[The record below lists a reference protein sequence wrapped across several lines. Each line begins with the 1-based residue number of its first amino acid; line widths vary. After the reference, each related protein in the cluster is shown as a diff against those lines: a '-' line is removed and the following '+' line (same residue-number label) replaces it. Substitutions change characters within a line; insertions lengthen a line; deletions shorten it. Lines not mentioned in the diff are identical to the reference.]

1 MRNDSYVIF
10 NILFRYY
17 YVKEIL
23 FIYFCYYY
31 KYYVDNEEI
40 QNIIYYNFKF
50 LNDIILFLF
59 LFKLIFDLK
68 IL

>member
-1 MRNDSYVIF
+1 MLYLI
-10 NILFRYY
+10 YY
-17 YVKEIL
+17 SDIIMLKRL
-23 FIYFCYYY
+23 FICFCYYY

>member
-1 MRNDSYVIF
+1 MLYLI
-10 NILFRYY
+10 YY
-17 YVKEIL
+17 YGKEIL
-23 FIYFCYYY
+23 FISFCYYY
-31 KYYVDNEEI
+31 KYYVNNEEI

>member
-1 MRNDSYVIF
+1 MLYLI
-10 NILFRYY
+10 YY
-17 YVKEIL
+17 YIKEIL
-23 FIYFCYYY
+23 FICLCYYY

>member
-1 MRNDSYVIF
+1 MLYLTYYS
-10 NILFRYY
+10 NIIMLKRYY
-17 YVKEIL
+17 L
-23 FIYFCYYY
+23 FAFCYYY
-31 KYYVDNEEI
+31 KYYIDNEEI

>member
-1 MRNDSYVIF
+1 MLYLI
-10 NILFRYY
+10 YY
-17 YVKEIL
+17 SDINVKEIL

-50 LNDIILFLF
+50 LNDIILFIF

>member
-1 MRNDSYVIF
+1 MLYLIYYS
-10 NILFRYY
+10 NIIMLKRYY
-17 YVKEIL
+17 L
-23 FIYFCYYY
+23 FVFVII
-31 KYYVDNEEI
+31 VDNEEI

>member
-1 MRNDSYVIF
+1 MLYLIYYSDI
-10 NILFRYY
+10 IMLKRYY
-17 YVKEIL
+17 CIC
-23 FIYFCYYY
+23 FRYYY

-40 QNIIYYNFKF
+40 QNIVYYNLKF

>member
-1 MRNDSYVIF
+1 MF
-10 NILFRYY
+10 KILLRYY

-23 FIYFCYYY
+23 FIYFRYYY
-31 KYYVDNEEI
+31 KYEVDNEEI
-40 QNIIYYNFKF
+40 QNIVYYDFKF

>member
-1 MRNDSYVIF
+1 MLKR
-10 NILFRYY
+10 
-17 YVKEIL
+17 L
-23 FIYFCYYY
+23 FICFRYYY

-40 QNIIYYNFKF
+40 QNIIYYNIKF
-50 LNDIILFLF
+50 LNDIILFIF

>member
-1 MRNDSYVIF
+1 MLYLIYYSYI
-10 NILFRYY
+10 IMLKRYY
-17 YVKEIL
+17 YNL
-23 FIYFCYYY
+23 
-31 KYYVDNEEI
+31 DNEEI

>member
-1 MRNDSYVIF
+1 MLYLI
-10 NILFRYY
+10 YY

-23 FIYFCYYY
+23 FICFYYYY

-40 QNIIYYNFKF
+40 QNIIYYNFKI

>member
-1 MRNDSYVIF
+1 MLYLI
-10 NILFRYY
+10 YY
-17 YVKEIL
+17 SDIIMLKRL
-23 FIYFCYYY
+23 FIYFYCYY

-40 QNIIYYNFKF
+40 QNIICYNFNF
-50 LNDIILFLF
+50 LNDVILFIF

>member
-1 MRNDSYVIF
+1 M
-10 NILFRYY
+10 LKRYY
-17 YVKEIL
+17 L
-23 FIYFCYYY
+23 FVFVFIIN
-31 KYYVDNEEI
+31 YVDNEDI

-50 LNDIILFLF
+50 LNDIILFFF

>member
-1 MRNDSYVIF
+1 MFYLI
-10 NILFRYY
+10 YY
-17 YVKEIL
+17 SDIIMLKDRL
-23 FIYFCYYY
+23 FICFCYYY

-50 LNDIILFLF
+50 LNNIILLLF
-59 LFKLIFDLK
+59 ILKLIFDLK

>member
-1 MRNDSYVIF
+1 MLYLIYYSDI
-10 NILFRYY
+10 IMLKRYY
-17 YVKEIL
+17 
-23 FIYFCYYY
+23 FCFCYYY

-59 LFKLIFDLK
+59 LFKLIFDSK

>member
-1 MRNDSYVIF
+1 MLYLI
-10 NILFRYY
+10 YY
-17 YVKEIL
+17 SDIIMLKRL
-23 FIYFCYYY
+23 FICFRYYY

-40 QNIIYYNFKF
+40 QNIVYYNFKI
-50 LNDIILFLF
+50 LNYMILFLF

>member
-1 MRNDSYVIF
+1 MLYLI
-10 NILFRYY
+10 YY
-17 YVKEIL
+17 SHIIMLDIL
-23 FIYFCYYY
+23 FICFCYYY

-40 QNIIYYNFKF
+40 QNIIYYNFTF

>member
-1 MRNDSYVIF
+1 M
-10 NILFRYY
+10 LKRYY
-17 YVKEIL
+17 L
-23 FIYFCYYY
+23 FIFFYYY

-40 QNIIYYNFKF
+40 QNIVYYNFKF

-59 LFKLIFDLK
+59 LCKLIFDLK

>member
-1 MRNDSYVIF
+1 MLYLIYYS
-10 NILFRYY
+10 NIIMLKRLFICFRYY
-17 YVKEIL
+17 YN
-23 FIYFCYYY
+23 YYI
-31 KYYVDNEEI
+31 DNEEI
-40 QNIIYYNFKF
+40 QNIVYYNFKF

>member
-1 MRNDSYVIF
+1 MLYLIYYSNIIMLKRYIF
-10 NILFRYY
+10 
-17 YVKEIL
+17 
-23 FIYFCYYY
+23 FCYYY

-40 QNIIYYNFKF
+40 QNIIYYNYKF

>member
-1 MRNDSYVIF
+1 MLYLIYYSDIIMLKRDYLFVFVII
-10 NILFRYY
+10 N
-17 YVKEIL
+17 
-23 FIYFCYYY
+23 

-50 LNDIILFLF
+50 LNNIILHLF
-59 LFKLIFDLK
+59 IFKLIFDLK

>member
-1 MRNDSYVIF
+1 MF
-10 NILFRYY
+10 NILLRYY

-23 FIYFCYYY
+23 FICFRYYY

-40 QNIIYYNFKF
+40 QNIVYYNLNF
-50 LNDIILFLF
+50 LNDIILLLF

>member
-1 MRNDSYVIF
+1 MLYVIF

-17 YVKEIL
+17 YVKDIL
-23 FIYFCYYY
+23 FICFCYYY

-40 QNIIYYNFKF
+40 QNIIYYNFKL
-50 LNDIILFLF
+50 LNNIILFLF
-59 LFKLIFDLK
+59 LFKLIFDFK

>member
-1 MRNDSYVIF
+1 MLYLI
-10 NILFRYY
+10 YY

-23 FIYFCYYY
+23 FICFFYYY

-40 QNIIYYNFKF
+40 RNIIYYNFKF
-50 LNDIILFLF
+50 LNDIILLLF

>member
-1 MRNDSYVIF
+1 MLYLIYYLDI
-10 NILFRYY
+10 IMLKRYY
-17 YVKEIL
+17 L
-23 FIYFCYYY
+23 FIYCYYY

-40 QNIIYYNFKF
+40 QKNIYYNFKF

-59 LFKLIFDLK
+59 FFKLIFDLK

>member
-1 MRNDSYVIF
+1 MLYLIHYSDIIMLKRF
-10 NILFRYY
+10 F
-17 YVKEIL
+17 
-23 FIYFCYYY
+23 FFFCYYY
-31 KYYVDNEEI
+31 KYYVNIEEI

-50 LNDIILFLF
+50 LNDIILLLL

>member
-1 MRNDSYVIF
+1 MLYLIYYPDIIMLMR
-10 NILFRYY
+10 
-17 YVKEIL
+17 L
-23 FIYFCYYY
+23 FICFRYYY

-40 QNIIYYNFKF
+40 QNIVYYNFKI
-50 LNDIILFLF
+50 LNYMILFLF

>member
-1 MRNDSYVIF
+1 MLYLICYSDI
-10 NILFRYY
+10 IMLKRYY
-17 YVKEIL
+17 L
-23 FIYFCYYY
+23 FVFCYYY

-50 LNDIILFLF
+50 LNDIILLIF